1 MPLLYLL
8 RSHCCWPASTP
19 NALMPHVKAPCVM
32 YVYWIYSLSHR
43 LGSTVCTH
51 RDESFSSLSGR
62 NAIIY
67 QGTMDPEGTRV
78 AIKSL
83 HLSPSANKAAGE
95 VHALHCHNI
104 RSSD

>member
-1 MPLLYLL
+1 METLSDFQRLT
-8 RSHCCWPASTP
+8 RRASDDGI
-19 NALMPHVKAPCVM
+19 NLNDR
-32 YVYWIYSLSHR
+32 VY
-43 LGSTVCTH
+43 

-83 HLSPSANKAAGE
+83 HLSPSADKAAGE
-95 VHALHCHNI
+95 VHALHCYNI
-104 RSSD
+104 HSSD